1 VSSSSGGQSG
11 VFVIPS
17 SSLATAPAFVSTTTA
32 SLFLGYGQTIALS
45 GSNAITGY
53 SPGTYMYAAVDSSN
67 NLHVYGLNLTSASA
81 PTATQIGT
89 LSLPLTAGAAVNT
102 VICDS
107 RQASTNLF
115 DATTIFVALHIAGT
129 GGCNTTGDV
138 WEVVHYND
146 SSTTAP
152 TVVGIKGTG
161 FNPLYDATGALTGL
175 ELFDRVSGNLYL
187 YATDAFTAPTTLV
200 AGVTAVSTVLNSEA
214 VNGGVAFAGNEL
226 FLSVTTAAGNY
237 LYRLPHAATTAS
249 KVYTATGTLT
259 GIGVGDGVNVYFNDT
274 ASGATSTT
282 TLWAE
287 ALVGGTPTEL
297 YSVTYPATVSYDL
310 LGANTSVLVFESTTI
325 SGSSMSSTLLS
336 VPVTTLSTSATT
348 IGGPFTGSI
357 FSSSSFLQP
366 TTAGEPST
374 DLVFVNVVNIS
385 SGGGGTT
392 FSYSSEVV
400 SPSGTLMK
408 ALTSNSAFLYDAASY
423 LSGSAVQVTGIT
435 DTAGGYGGGTLNA
448 VNVGTLAST
457 ALTTTGGA
465 AYTLPAGFDPGF
477 VQIAN
482 TIGAGV
488 LAPISGS
495 GAATQGGAFDLSK
508 DLIVPISL
516 TNTNV
521 AVF

>member
-17 SSLATAPAFVSTTTA
+17 SSLASTPAFVSTSPA
-32 SLFLGYGQTIALS
+32 SLFLGYGETITLS

-67 NLHVYGLNLTSASA
+67 NLHVYGMNLTSTST
-81 PTATQIGT
+81 PTPTQIGT
-89 LSLPLTAGAAVNT
+89 LSLPLAAGAAVNT

-107 RQASTNLF
+107 RQASTNLLT
-115 DATTIFVALHIAGT
+115 ASTVFVVLHIAGT

-138 WEVVHYND
+138 WEVVHYTD

-152 TVVGIKGTG
+152 TVVAIKGTG
-161 FNPLYDATGALTGL
+161 FTPLYNASGALTGL
-175 ELFDRVSGNLYL
+175 ELFDSASGNLYL
-187 YATDAFTAPTTLV
+187 YANDSFTSPTTLV
-200 AGVTAVSTVLNSEA
+200 AGVTAASIVLNSEA
-214 VNGGVAFAGNEL
+214 VNGGASFAGNVL
-226 FLSVTTAAGNY
+226 FLSVTTASGNY
-237 LYRLPHAATTAS
+237 LYRLPFGATTAT
-249 KVYTATGTLT
+249 KEYTATGTLT
-259 GIGVGDGVNVYFNDT
+259 GIGVGDGTNVYFNDT
-274 ASGATSTT
+274 VSGATSTT

-287 ALVGGTPTEL
+287 PLSGGTNTEL
-297 YSVTYPATVSYDL
+297 YTVSYPATVSYDL
-310 LGANTSVLVFESTTI
+310 LGANTSVLVFYSTTI

-336 VPVTTLSTSATT
+336 VPVTTLSSSPTT
-348 IGGPFTGSI
+348 IGGPYTGSI
-357 FSSSSFLQP
+357 YSSSSFLEP
-366 TTAGEPST
+366 TTDGEPST
-374 DLVFVNVVNIS
+374 DLVFVNVVDIS
-385 SGGGGTT
+385 TGGSGTT

-400 SPSGTLMK
+400 SPAGTVMK
-408 ALTSNSAFLYDAASY
+408 ALTSNSVFLYDAASY

-448 VNVGTLAST
+448 VNLGTLVST

-495 GAATQGGAFDLSK
+495 GAATMGGAFDLSK
-508 DLIVPISL
+508 DLIVPISM
-516 TNTNV
+516 TNTNI
-521 AVF
+521 ALF